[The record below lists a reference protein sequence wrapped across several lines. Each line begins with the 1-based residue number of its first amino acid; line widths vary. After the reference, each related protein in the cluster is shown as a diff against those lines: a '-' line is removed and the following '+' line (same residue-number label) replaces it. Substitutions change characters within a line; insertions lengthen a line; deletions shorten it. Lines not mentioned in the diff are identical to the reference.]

1 MYESESKVVEPWV
14 DSPGE
19 VSREDWRDYLGRRE
33 YVRFSSALFEFN
45 VLIYIIG
52 TNGHL

>member
-33 YVRFSSALFEFN
+33 YVLVFFCSLF
-45 VLIYIIG
+45 
-52 TNGHL
+52 

>member
-33 YVRFSSALFEFN
+33 YVSLFG
-45 VLIYIIG
+45 LLSG
-52 TNGHL
+52 TICGC